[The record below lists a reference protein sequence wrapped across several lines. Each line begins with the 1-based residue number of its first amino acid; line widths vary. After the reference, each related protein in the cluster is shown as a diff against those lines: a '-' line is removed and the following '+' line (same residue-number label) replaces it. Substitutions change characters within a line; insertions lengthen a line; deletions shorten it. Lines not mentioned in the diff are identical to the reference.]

1 MIENNVFVFKFSNV
15 RIGRSG
21 RFGRKGTA
29 INIVTDEDLK
39 TLKQIEEF
47 YHTSINELTEEILGA
62 KK

>member
-1 MIENNVFVFKFSNV
+1 MIENNVFFSNFHL

-29 INIVTDEDLK
+29 INLVTDEDLK